1 MPTELPRSLAS
12 SSLARA
18 RGEHVKT
25 AGCWR
30 VAGTKM
36 GNNCGSKPLGEGT
49 CLEDYSV
56 LVTIHVFLGKPFT
69 LNSNFC

>member
-49 CLEDYSV
+49 CLED
-56 LVTIHVFLGKPFT
+56 
-69 LNSNFC
+69 